1 LPGILIKPE
10 NPLKKN
16 VIKNKNNLANMTKID
31 EVDIAILK
39 ELQEDARK
47 SLKEIAEKVG
57 VAEGT
62 VYNRLNKMKSLGVIK
77 KFIPVIDYPK
87 LGYEIT
93 AIIGI
98 TAEGGQI
105 VEIEKEIAKEK
116 NVTAVYDVT
125 GEFDILVV
133 AKFENREKLNQF
145 VKRLLGMRSVKRTYT
160 MLVLNVV
167 KESHI
172 IEL

>member
-1 LPGILIKPE
+1 
-10 NPLKKN
+10 
-16 VIKNKNNLANMTKID
+16 MTKID
-31 EVDIAILK
+31 EIDIEILR
-39 ELQEDARK
+39 ELQENARK

-62 VYNRLNKMKSLGVIK
+62 VYNRINKMRSAGIIK
-77 KFIPVIDYPK
+77 KFIPVIDYSTF
-87 LGYEIT
+87 GYDIT

-105 VEIEKEIAKEK
+105 VEIEREIAKEK
-116 NVTAVYDVT
+116 NVTAVYDIT
-125 GEFDILVV
+125 GDYDILVV
-133 AKFENREKLNQF
+133 AKFENREKLNEF
-145 VKRLLGMRSVKRTYT
+145 VKKLLGMKSVKKTYT

-167 KESHI
+167 KESHL

>member
-1 LPGILIKPE
+1 M
-10 NPLKKN
+10 
-16 VIKNKNNLANMTKID
+16 VKID
-31 EVDIAILK
+31 EIDLNIIK
-39 ELQEDARK
+39 ELQMDARK

-62 VYNRLNKMKSLGVIK
+62 VYNRINKMKSFGVIK
-77 KFIPVIDYPK
+77 KFIPILDYSA
-87 LGYEIT
+87 LGYDIT

-125 GEFDILVV
+125 GEYDILVV
-133 AKFENREKLNQF
+133 AKFENRDKLNEF
-145 VKRLLGMRSVKRTYT
+145 VKRLLSMKSVKKTYT

-167 KESHI
+167 KEAHM
-172 IEL
+172 IEM

>member
-1 LPGILIKPE
+1 M
-10 NPLKKN
+10 
-16 VIKNKNNLANMTKID
+16 VKID
-31 EVDIAILK
+31 EIDLNILK
-39 ELQEDARK
+39 ELQKDARK

-62 VYNRLNKMKSLGVIK
+62 VYNRINKMRNMGIIK
-77 KFIPVIDYPK
+77 KFIPILDYSS
-87 LGYEIT
+87 LGYDIT

-116 NVTAVYDVT
+116 SVTAVYDVT
-125 GEFDILVV
+125 GDYDILIV
-133 AKFENREKLNQF
+133 AKFENRERLNEF
-145 VKRLLGMRSVKRTYT
+145 VKKLLGMKSVKKTYT

-167 KESHI
+167 KEAHM

>member
-1 LPGILIKPE
+1 M
-10 NPLKKN
+10 
-16 VIKNKNNLANMTKID
+16 AKID
-31 EVDIAILK
+31 EVDIKILR

-62 VYNRLNKMKSLGVIK
+62 VYNRINKMRRVGVIK
-77 KFIPVIDYPK
+77 KFIPVVDYSL
-87 LGYEIT
+87 LGYD
-93 AIIGI
+93 IIAVIGVM
-98 TAEGGQI
+98 AEGGYL
-105 VEIEKEIAKEK
+105 VEIEKEIAKEG

-125 GEFDILVV
+125 GEYDMIVV
-133 AKFENREKLNQF
+133 AKFKDRKSLNDF
-145 VKRLLGMRSVKRTYT
+145 VKKVAGMEKVKKTYT

-167 KESHI
+167 KETHL

>member
-1 LPGILIKPE
+1 M
-10 NPLKKN
+10 
-16 VIKNKNNLANMTKID
+16 VKID
-31 EVDIAILK
+31 EVDMMILK

-62 VYNRLNKMKSLGVIK
+62 VYNRINKLKNSGVIK
-77 KFIPVIDYPK
+77 KFIPVIDYSM
-87 LGYEIT
+87 LGYELT

-105 VEIEKEIAKEK
+105 VEIEGEIAKEK

-125 GEFDILVV
+125 GDFDILVV
-133 AKFENREKLNQF
+133 AKFESRKSLDGF
-145 VKRLLGMRSVKRTYT
+145 VKKLLSMKSVKKTYT

-167 KESHI
+167 KETHV

>member
-1 LPGILIKPE
+1 M
-10 NPLKKN
+10 
-16 VIKNKNNLANMTKID
+16 VKID
-31 EVDIAILK
+31 EIDLNILR
-39 ELQEDARK
+39 ELQVDARK

-62 VYNRLNKMKSLGVIK
+62 VYNRINKMKSMGIIK
-77 KFIPVIDYPK
+77 KFIPVLDYSL
-87 LGYEIT
+87 LGYDIT
-93 AIIGI
+93 AIIGVS
-98 TAEGGQI
+98 AEGGQL

-125 GEFDILVV
+125 GEYDILIV
-133 AKFENREKLNQF
+133 AKFENRDKLNEF
-145 VKRLLGMRSVKRTYT
+145 VKRLLGMKSVKKTYT

-167 KESHI
+167 KEAHL

>member
-1 LPGILIKPE
+1 M
-10 NPLKKN
+10 
-16 VIKNKNNLANMTKID
+16 VKID
-31 EVDIAILK
+31 EIDIKILR

-62 VYNRLNKMKSLGVIK
+62 VYNRLNKMKNIGLIK
-77 KFIPVIDYPK
+77 KFIPVIDYSM
-87 LGYEIT
+87 LGYDLT
-93 AIIGI
+93 AIIGV
-98 TAEGGQI
+98 TAEGRYL
-105 VEIEKEIAKEK
+105 VDIEREVAKEP

-125 GEFDILVV
+125 GDFDFLVV
-133 AKFENREKLNQF
+133 AKFKDRDSLNSF
-145 VKRLLGMRSVKRTYT
+145 VKKIAGMKNVKRTYT

-167 KESHI
+167 KETHL

>member
-1 LPGILIKPE
+1 M
-10 NPLKKN
+10 
-16 VIKNKNNLANMTKID
+16 VKID
-31 EVDIAILK
+31 EIDIAIIR

-47 SLKEIAEKVG
+47 SLREIAEKVG

-62 VYNRLNKMKSLGVIK
+62 IYNRINKLKNLGVIK
-77 KFIPVIDYPK
+77 KFIPVIDYPM

-98 TAEGGQI
+98 TAEGDQI
-105 VEIEKEIAKEK
+105 VEIENEIAKEK

-133 AKFENREKLNQF
+133 AKFENREKLNEF
-145 VKRLLGMRSVKRTYT
+145 VKKLLGMKSVKRTYT

-167 KESHI
+167 KETHL

>member
-1 LPGILIKPE
+1 M
-10 NPLKKN
+10 
-16 VIKNKNNLANMTKID
+16 AKID
-31 EVDIAILK
+31 EIDLNIIR

-62 VYNRLNKMKSLGVIK
+62 VYNRINKLKSLGIIK
-77 KFIPVIDYPK
+77 KFIPVLDYPM
-87 LGYEIT
+87 LGYDIT

-98 TAEGGQI
+98 TVEGGQI
-105 VEIEKEIAKEK
+105 VEIEGEIAKEK

-125 GEFDILVV
+125 GDFDIIVV
-133 AKFENREKLNQF
+133 AKFESRKKLDEF
-145 VKRLLGMRSVKRTYT
+145 VKKLLSMKSVKRTYT

-167 KESHI
+167 KESHL

>member
-1 LPGILIKPE
+1 
-10 NPLKKN
+10 
-16 VIKNKNNLANMTKID
+16 MSKID
-31 EVDIAILK
+31 EVDLKILR

-62 VYNRLNKMKSLGVIK
+62 VYNRINKLKSLGIIK
-77 KFIPVIDYPK
+77 KFIPVLDYPM
-87 LGYEIT
+87 LGYDIT

-125 GEFDILVV
+125 GDFDVIVV
-133 AKFENREKLNQF
+133 AKFENRKKLDEF
-145 VKRLLGMRSVKRTYT
+145 VKKLLSMKSVKKTYT

-167 KESHI
+167 KETHT

>member
-1 LPGILIKPE
+1 M
-10 NPLKKN
+10 
-16 VIKNKNNLANMTKID
+16 VKID
-31 EVDIAILK
+31 EVDLKILR

-62 VYNRLNKMKSLGVIK
+62 VYNRINKLRNLGIIK
-77 KFIPVIDYPK
+77 KFIPVLDYPM
-87 LGYEIT
+87 LGYDIT

-105 VEIEKEIAKEK
+105 VEIEEKIAKEK

-125 GEFDILVV
+125 GDFDIIVV
-133 AKFENREKLNQF
+133 AKFENREKLNEF
-145 VKRLLGMRSVKRTYT
+145 VKRLLSIKSVKKTYT

>member
-1 LPGILIKPE
+1 M
-10 NPLKKN
+10 
-16 VIKNKNNLANMTKID
+16 AKID
-31 EVDIAILK
+31 EVDVKIIK

-62 VYNRLNKMKSLGVIK
+62 VYNRINKLRNLGIIK
-77 KFIPVIDYPK
+77 KFIPVIDYST
-87 LGYEIT
+87 LGYDLT

-125 GEFDILVV
+125 GDFDILVV
-133 AKFENREKLNQF
+133 AKFESRKGLDEF
-145 VKRLLGMRSVKRTYT
+145 VKRLLSMKSVKKTYT

-167 KESHI
+167 KETHT

>member
-1 LPGILIKPE
+1 M
-10 NPLKKN
+10 
-16 VIKNKNNLANMTKID
+16 VKID
-31 EVDIAILK
+31 EIDIKILR

-47 SLKEIAEKVG
+47 SLKEIAEKVD

-62 VYNRLNKMKSLGVIK
+62 VYNRINKLKKAGVIK
-77 KFIPVIDYPK
+77 KFIPVIDYSY
-87 LGYEIT
+87 LGYDII

-98 TAEGGQI
+98 TAEGGYL

-125 GEFDILVV
+125 GEYDILVV
-133 AKFENREKLNQF
+133 AKFKNRENLNTF
-145 VKRLLGMRSVKRTYT
+145 VKKIASMEKVMKTYT
-160 MLVLNVV
+160 MLVLNIV
-167 KESHI
+167 KETHV

>member
-1 LPGILIKPE
+1 
-10 NPLKKN
+10 
-16 VIKNKNNLANMTKID
+16 MTKID
-31 EVDIAILK
+31 DIDIEILR
-39 ELQEDARK
+39 ELQNDARK

-62 VYNRLNKMKSLGVIK
+62 VYNRINKMKSAGIIK
-77 KFIPVIDYPK
+77 KFIPVVDYST
-87 LGYEIT
+87 LGYDIT

-125 GEFDILVV
+125 GDYDILVV
-133 AKFENREKLNQF
+133 AKFENREKLNEF
-145 VKRLLGMRSVKRTYT
+145 VKKLLGMKSVKKTYT

-167 KESHI
+167 KESHL

>member
-1 LPGILIKPE
+1 M
-10 NPLKKN
+10 
-16 VIKNKNNLANMTKID
+16 AKID
-31 EVDIAILK
+31 EVDLNILR

-62 VYNRLNKMKSLGVIK
+62 VYNRINKLKNLGIIK
-77 KFIPVIDYPK
+77 KFIPVLDYPM
-87 LGYEIT
+87 LGYDIT

-105 VEIEKEIAKEK
+105 IEIEEEIAKEK

-125 GEFDILVV
+125 GEFDIIVV
-133 AKFENREKLNQF
+133 AKFESREKLNEF
-145 VKRLLGMRSVKRTYT
+145 VKRLLSMKSVKKTYT

-167 KESHI
+167 KESHL

>member
-1 LPGILIKPE
+1 MP
-10 NPLKKN
+10 
-16 VIKNKNNLANMTKID
+16 KID
-31 EVDIAILK
+31 EIDLK
-39 ELQEDARK
+39 IIRELQEDARK

-62 VYNRLNKMKSLGVIK
+62 VYNRINKLKSLGIIK
-77 KFIPVIDYPK
+77 KFIPVLDHSM
-87 LGYEIT
+87 LGYDIT

-98 TAEGGQI
+98 TAEGGKI

-125 GEFDILVV
+125 GDFDVIVV
-133 AKFENREKLNQF
+133 AKFENRKKLDEF
-145 VKRLLGMRSVKRTYT
+145 VKKLLSIKSVTRTYT

-167 KESHI
+167 KETHAV
-172 IEL
+172 EL

>member
-1 LPGILIKPE
+1 M
-10 NPLKKN
+10 
-16 VIKNKNNLANMTKID
+16 AKID
-31 EVDIAILK
+31 EVDLGILR

-62 VYNRLNKMKSLGVIK
+62 VYNRMNKMKNLGIIK
-77 KFIPVIDYPK
+77 KFIPVLDYHT
-87 LGYEIT
+87 LGYDIT

-105 VEIEKEIAKEK
+105 VEIEEEIAKEK

-125 GEFDILVV
+125 GDFDILVV
-133 AKFENREKLNQF
+133 AKFENREKLNEF
-145 VKRLLGMRSVKRTYT
+145 VKKLLSMKSVKKTYT

-167 KESHI
+167 KESHL

>member
-1 LPGILIKPE
+1 M
-10 NPLKKN
+10 
-16 VIKNKNNLANMTKID
+16 VKID
-31 EVDIAILK
+31 EIDLNILK
-39 ELQEDARK
+39 ELQKDARK

-62 VYNRLNKMKSLGVIK
+62 VYNRINKMRNMGIIK
-77 KFIPVIDYPK
+77 KFIPILDYSS
-87 LGYEIT
+87 LGYDIT

-116 NVTAVYDVT
+116 SVTAVYDVT
-125 GEFDILVV
+125 GEYDILIV
-133 AKFENREKLNQF
+133 AKFENREKLNEF
-145 VKRLLGMRSVKRTYT
+145 VKKLLGMKSVKKTYT

-167 KESHI
+167 KEAHM

>member
-1 LPGILIKPE
+1 MR
-10 NPLKKN
+10 KKFK
-16 VIKNKNNLANMTKID
+16 VSAKYVAKMAKID
-31 EVDIAILK
+31 EIDIKILR

-62 VYNRLNKMKSLGVIK
+62 VYNRINKMKRIGLIK
-77 KFIPVIDYPK
+77 KFIPVIDYSL
-87 LGYEIT
+87 LGYD
-93 AIIGI
+93 IIAVIGVM
-98 TAEGGQI
+98 AEGGYL
-105 VEIEKEIAKEK
+105 VEIEKEIAKEG

-125 GEFDILVV
+125 GEYDMLVV
-133 AKFENREKLNQF
+133 AKFKDRKSLNDF
-145 VKRLLGMRSVKRTYT
+145 VKKLAGMEKVKKTYT

-167 KESHI
+167 KETHL

>member
-1 LPGILIKPE
+1 M
-10 NPLKKN
+10 
-16 VIKNKNNLANMTKID
+16 VKID
-31 EVDIAILK
+31 EVDIKILK
-39 ELQEDARK
+39 ELQDDARK

-62 VYNRLNKMKSLGVIK
+62 VYNRINKLKKAGVIK
-77 KFIPVIDYPK
+77 KFIPVIDYSY
-87 LGYEIT
+87 LGYDII
-93 AIIGI
+93 AVIGI
-98 TAEGGQI
+98 TAEGGYL

-125 GEFDILVV
+125 GEYDILVV
-133 AKFENREKLNQF
+133 AKFKNRENLNTF
-145 VKRLLGMRSVKRTYT
+145 VKKIASMERVMKTYT

-167 KESHI
+167 KETHL